1 MWDIFLHKLKS
12 ALECDFEETEK
23 ERIMGTLNGE
33 EGEMKVEFL
42 PMEKP
47 DYL

>member
-1 MWDIFLHKLKS
+1 MWDIFLYKLKS

-23 ERIMGTLNGE
+23 ERIMDTLNGE
-33 EGEMKVEFL
+33 EGQDEEFL